1 MDGVRTMLE
10 YEDGKS
16 YAQLTYDEHYYMG
29 FMEGT
34 TGGLISL
41 ALYKEKKNRKSF
53 QESLSELMEEYDSM
67 DMIYEIRAFH
77 EKYPHLNK
85 EQLRLR
91 LIKESELKFL

>member
-1 MDGVRTMLE
+1 MLE

-29 FMEGT
+29 FMEGNI
-34 TGGLISL
+34 GVLISL
-41 ALYKEKKNRKSF
+41 ALHKEKKNRKTF
-53 QESLSELMEEYDSM
+53 QESISELMEEYDSM
-67 DMIYEIRAFH
+67 DMIFEIRAFH

>member
-29 FMEGT
+29 FKEGSID
-34 TGGLISL
+34 GLISL
-41 ALYKEKKNRKSF
+41 ALHKEKKNRKTF

>member
-1 MDGVRTMLE
+1 MLE

-16 YAQLTYDEHYYMG
+16 YAQLIYDESFYIG
-29 FMEGT
+29 FMEGNM
-34 TGGLISL
+34 GVLISL
-41 ALYKEKKNRKSF
+41 ALHKKNRETF
-53 QESLSELMEEYDSM
+53 QESLSELLEENDSM
-67 DMIYEIRAFH
+67 DMIHEIRAFH

>member
-1 MDGVRTMLE
+1 MLE

-16 YAQLTYDEHYYMG
+16 YAQLTYDEHFYMG

-34 TGGLISL
+34 IGGLISL
-41 ALYKEKKNRKSF
+41 ALYKEKKNRETF
-53 QESLSELMEEYDSM
+53 QESLSDLIKEYDSM
-67 DMIYEIRAFH
+67 EMIDEIRDFH
-77 EKYPHLNK
+77 TKYPHLNK

>member
-1 MDGVRTMLE
+1 MLE

-16 YAQLTYDEHYYMG
+16 YAQLTYDEYYYMG
-29 FMEGT
+29 YMQGRI
-34 TGGLISL
+34 GCLISL
-41 ALYKEKKNRKSF
+41 VLHIEKKNRKTF
-53 QESLSELMEEYDSM
+53 QESLSELVEEYDSM